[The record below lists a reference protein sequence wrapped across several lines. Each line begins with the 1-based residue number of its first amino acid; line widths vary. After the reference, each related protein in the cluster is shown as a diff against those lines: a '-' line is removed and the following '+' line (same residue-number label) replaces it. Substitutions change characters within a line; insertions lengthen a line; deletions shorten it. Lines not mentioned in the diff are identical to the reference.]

1 MPGHISSLDEYLSE
15 LEDLVCR
22 LPVLLSVWRS
32 LACESRDAL
41 WADLRALLGARAQAR
56 KVAQA
61 QGRSADIGS
70 RLERVRVALESLR
83 EAITDA
89 GLEVVL

>member
-1 MPGHISSLDEYLSE
+1 MTDQSDSLDAYLSE
-15 LEDLVCR
+15 LERSVCR
-22 LPVLLSVWRS
+22 LPVLLSVWRL

-41 WADLRALLGARAQAR
+41 WADLRLLLGNRDAARN
-56 KVAQA
+56 VAQA
-61 QGRSADIGS
+61 QGRGADIGS